1 VPKFPHQ
8 APTGAQPIPETQGAT
23 RPGPGVYAMGPPT
36 VSTAISDPETPG
48 PYYEAPDPDEAAP
61 DYGAPPVHMEGDE
74 MEGDGSVVWK
84 PTYAALRDAYLD
96 QAYAMAPRGVSGGG
110 VEIDAGEFDPL
121 GQGQQGNGG
130 EVVVDDVGSGV
141 FFDGGDVGTGAN
153 GAGMPSWVF
162 PAAAVGAAG
171 VVAYLIMR
179 G

>member
-1 VPKFPHQ
+1 
-8 APTGAQPIPETQGAT
+8 
-23 RPGPGVYAMGPPT
+23 MGPPA
-36 VSTAISDPETPG
+36 VNTAISDPETPG

-130 EVVVDDVGSGV
+130 EVVVDDVASGV

-153 GAGMPSWVF
+153 GDGRLPSWVL

-171 VVAYLIMR
+171 VVAYVIMR